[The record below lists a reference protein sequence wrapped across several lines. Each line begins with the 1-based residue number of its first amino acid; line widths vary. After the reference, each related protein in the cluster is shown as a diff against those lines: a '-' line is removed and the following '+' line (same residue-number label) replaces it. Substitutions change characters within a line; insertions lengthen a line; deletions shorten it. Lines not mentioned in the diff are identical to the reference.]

1 MEGDKTD
8 DELLQSSY
16 SEKQKINMNNIAAK
30 LNALKTKGAFLQSP
44 QYKEIT
50 INTLDDYDNIKY
62 LRNYYLNMFG
72 SLEPDALK
80 DKNVDDNLIIKIIEI
95 DERFKEI
102 SALKTLKQ
110 KEDLERLIKYN
121 PDNDDIA
128 SNNASGG
135 NANKQYKNKKGAKQN
150 IKPTKP
156 IKPVKPTITGK
167 KEILG
172 KERCIYKKAGDRKEY
187 VKYKGDLIT
196 VKDYKKIISVKKT
209 KK

>member
-1 MEGDKTD
+1 MEGNKTD
-8 DELLQSSY
+8 DEPLQPSY
-16 SEKQKINMNNIAAK
+16 SEQQKINMNNIAAK
-30 LNALKTKGAFLQSP
+30 LNALKTKTTFLQSP

-50 INTLDDYDNIKY
+50 INTLDDYDNIRI
-62 LRNYYLNMFG
+62 LRDYYLNMFG

-80 DKNVDDNLIIKIIEI
+80 DVDDDLKIKIRKI

-110 KEDLERLIKYN
+110 KQDLERLIKYN
-121 PDNDDIA
+121 PDDYIA

-135 NANKQYKNKKGAKQN
+135 NATKQYKNKKGAKQN
-150 IKPTKP
+150 N
-156 IKPVKPTITGK
+156 KPVKPTITGK